1 MQALAA
7 AAAVRLGGID
17 IWINNA
23 AVTQTKK
30 AHVVSTEPAELQRI
44 LQTNLLGSF
53 LGCRAALAAA
63 AASGTSVQIFNVDG
77 AGSTGGGTPGSAAY
91 GASKAA
97 IPQLSR
103 SLAAEAAAAGTR
115 AGVHTVSPG
124 MVMTDLL
131 LTPENRANARTL
143 RVFNILAEEPS
154 TVAEWLVPRMR
165 AVRGL
170 GAEGSEYIRYL
181 AGPGVVWRFATA
193 FARHNR
199 LIEVPAAA
207 QAQPAAAAG
216 GGGCPFSFGRVVGR
230 LMTVGSG
237 KCPFA

>member
-1 MQALAA
+1 VAGEIAAETGGEVVGVACDVADAESVQALAA
-7 AAAVRLGGID
+7 TAEARLGGVD

-23 AVTQTKK
+23 AVTQTRK
-30 AHVVSTEPAELQRI
+30 AHVASTEPAELQRI

-63 AASGTSVQIFNVDG
+63 AASGTSVQVFNVDG
-77 AGSTGGGTPGSAAY
+77 AGSSGGPTPGSAAY

-154 TVAEWLVPRMR
+154 TVAAWLVPRMR
-165 AVRGL
+165 AVRGF
-170 GAEGSEYIRYL
+170 
-181 AGPGVVWRFATA
+181 GPGSTR
-193 FARHNR
+193 
-199 LIEVPAAA
+199 
-207 QAQPAAAAG
+207 
-216 GGGCPFSFGRVVGR
+216 
-230 LMTVGSG
+230 
-237 KCPFA
+237 